1 MRSTLV
7 VLGLS
12 AVLASGLAAQN
23 TPPTATTTNMQIA
36 REKLRADK
44 KLLVAENMQLTDA
57 ESAKFWPVYEA
68 YQADQ
73 AALNDRTAKVIQ
85 DFAASYQSMTDPVAD
100 RLLTDMLKIERDRV
114 ELQDK
119 YRPKFAAA
127 VPATKVARYYQ
138 IERKVQSIIN
148 YELADKIPLI
158 K

>member
-1 MRSTLV
+1 MRFTLV
-7 VLGLS
+7 ALGLS
-12 AVLASGLAAQN
+12 LTLASGLAAQN
-23 TPPTATTTNMQIA
+23 TPPSADAANMQIA

-57 ESAKFWPVYEA
+57 ESAKFWPVYDA

-85 DFAASYQSMTDPVAD
+85 DFAANYKSMTDPTAD
-100 RLLTDMLKIERDRV
+100 RLLTDMLKIDRERVD
-114 ELQDK
+114 LQDK

-127 VPATKVARYYQ
+127 IPATKVARYYQ

>member
-1 MRSTLV
+1 MRIALV
-7 VLGLS
+7 VLGLGLT
-12 AVLASGLAAQN
+12 LASGLAAQN
-23 TPPTATTTNMQIA
+23 TPPSADAANMQIA

-44 KLLVAENMQLTDA
+44 KMLVAENMQLTDA
-57 ESAKFWPVYEA
+57 ESAKFWPVYDA

-85 DFAASYQSMTDPVAD
+85 DFAANFKSMTDPTAD
-100 RLLTDMLKIERDRV
+100 RLLTDMLKIERERV
-114 ELQDK
+114 DLLDK
-119 YRPKFAAA
+119 YRPKFAGAL
-127 VPATKVARYYQ
+127 PATKVARYYQ